1 MCAPNAK
8 PSPDIFVLSRSAAAA
23 AGFVTFTHTLETGS
37 TNTDLV
43 TAARSGDRTPAL
55 AVTDHQTAGRGR
67 LDRHWVDKHWVDKHW
82 VENRSAHSQL
92 LVSFRFP
99 QIGPAY
105 ELVTAVS
112 VAARSSAAE
121 LSGVEIGLKWPN
133 DLMVISGP
141 RQGKLA
147 GVLAE
152 LIDGEPPV
160 VVVGLGLNIYPVDL
174 DGAASL
180 AENGTVVARDELLS
194 RILTLLPDLLRD
206 RSLLRLEYR
215 RQSSTIGARVRVL
228 RSDGELVG
236 VAHAIDDDGRLVVN
250 VNGSFV
256 AVSVGDVIHLRLEEG

>member
-43 TAARSGDRTPAL
+43 TAARSGDRTAAL

-67 LDRHWVDKHWVDKHW
+67 LDRHW

-99 QIGPAY
+99 QIGPAH

-147 GVLAE
+147 GILAE

-194 RILTLLPDLLRD
+194 RILTGLPDLLRD
-206 RSLLRLEYR
+206 RFLLRLEHR